1 MKKYETSLC
10 IGRKPKKKEWGRV
23 GGGIP
28 YEKNLVHLT

>member
-10 IGRKPKKKEWGRV
+10 IGRKPKKKRV
-23 GGGIP
+23 GEGGGGIP